1 MEEKEQDTVLIDIA
15 NKMYNKCIAC
25 DHIIT
30 LVRRALM
37 DVRYDREVIY
47 DDMCEAKTCAAKLK
61 EKVEDII
68 RMSDEYITKQ
78 GQIFLE
84 RIKAK
89 ILAEIGEEE
98 ENAGGEEQDELLL
111 N

>member
-1 MEEKEQDTVLIDIA
+1 
-15 NKMYNKCIAC
+15 
-25 DHIIT
+25 
-30 LVRRALM
+30 M